1 MRVQSPIGYISFLLG
16 LASLTAAAT
25 GTLGGTVAVV
35 TPDRQ
40 FGGAV
45 PGAVVELDRA
55 GTRIK
60 LAADENGDFI
70 ISLSPGDYHLVRV
83 LNAESRELKLHAGQA
98 RGFTVKRGKHTRFDV
113 LVEPDA
119 EGSAPPRLGVA
130 IPTAPKVSWLRTLVC
145 TFLARGQSG
154 RPPVSTSG

>member
-60 LAADENGDFI
+60 LTADENGDFI

-83 LNAESRELKLHAGQA
+83 LNAESQELKLHARQA
-98 RGFTVKRGKHTRFDV
+98 RGFTVRKRKHTRFDV
-113 LVEPDA
+113 MISPEAD
-119 EGSAPPRLGVA
+119 GNAPRCRGVA
-130 IPTAPKVSWLRTLVC
+130 IPATPEVSWLRTLV
-145 TFLARGQSG
+145 L
-154 RPPVSTSG
+154 PST